1 MLNFIVTSN
10 ANTEAE
16 SNYKNITQY
25 ILQRMHSPKTRNAT
39 NTYQEIGELGIPIDN
54 DREWEGFDDVNP
66 NLSFIVDAL
75 TPLCRFKRFT
85 ISCRKS
91 RNSTAYRSTYN

>member
-1 MLNFIVTSN
+1 MCGQKS
-10 ANTEAE
+10 
-16 SNYKNITQY
+16 
-25 ILQRMHSPKTRNAT
+25 RNAANGYHEDDST
-39 NTYQEIGELGIPIDN
+39 VGELGTPIDN
-54 DREWEGFDDVNP
+54 DREWDGFDDVNP

-91 RNSTAYRSTYN
+91 RNSTAYSTTQNQATVTKQTSK